1 MKVYKFITCMMVTL
15 PILHIGKTLLNKS
28 LTFPRLLM
36 SGKKITESPVLL
48 FPGLGASR
56 LLNGNRNI
64 YPPSF
69 HQYIFHTK
77 KWQKEIT
84 ENLNLTT
91 FSFGDKRGLD
101 MSVSWFSS
109 HRNVY
114 ERMIRDSDV
123 HPIPYDFRL
132 VDQSEYMDDLCHRL
146 KKYIETFRKPV
157 IFMCHSSGGLVAHWF
172 LHKQPLTWRKQWI
185 DSVVNINVPF
195 GGTVMVLENCIRE
208 DVGVSRL
215 VGKAL
220 FRSLGATVLNMP
232 DTRYLN
238 TSVLIH
244 NGKEVKDYLKF
255 FELDDIRARLKQNQE
270 MIDSFKE
277 WTGVETHIV
286 YSTTDPTSITPIT
299 IYANNERK
307 IYNDD
312 EKRIEGTGDSLS
324 YLSGLPFG
332 RPDKYDKE
340 WNIETHTGDGDGV
353 VSLESLIV
361 PRVWKAPP
369 DLVIFHHVPRSG
381 HSTIFN
387 EESLLGIRQ

>member
-1 MKVYKFITCMMVTL
+1 MKVYKFITCMMVTITL
-15 PILHIGKTLLNKS
+15 PILHIGKTLINKS
-28 LTFPRLLM
+28 MTFPRLLM
-36 SGKKITESPVLL
+36 SGKKFTESPVLL

-56 LLNGNRNI
+56 LLKGTHNI

-69 HQYIFHTK
+69 NQYIFHTK
-77 KWQKEIT
+77 KWQKEMT
-84 ENLNLTT
+84 ENRNLTT
-91 FSFGDKRGLD
+91 FPFGDKRGLD
-101 MSVSWFSS
+101 MSVSLFSS
-109 HRNVY
+109 NRNVY
-114 ERMIRDSDV
+114 HRMIHQEPDIY
-123 HPIPYDFRL
+123 PIPYDFRL
-132 VDQSEYMDDLCHRL
+132 VDKPEYMDELCHRL
-146 KKYIETFRKPV
+146 KTYIETFRKPV
-157 IFMCHSSGGLVAHWF
+157 ILMCHSSGGLVAHWF

-220 FRSLGATVLNMP
+220 IRSLGATVLNMP

-238 TSVLIH
+238 TSVLTY
-244 NGKEVKDYLKF
+244 NGKDVKDYLEF
-255 FELDDIRARLKQNQE
+255 FELDDIRKRLKQNQDV
-270 MIDSFKE
+270 IDSFKE

-299 IYANNERK
+299 IYANKEIK

-324 YLSGLPFG
+324 YLSGRPNG
-332 RPDKYDKE
+332 SPDKYGNE

-361 PRVWKAPP
+361 PRVWKATP

-387 EESLLGIRQ
+387 EESL

>member
-1 MKVYKFITCMMVTL
+1 MNMKDWMYIMVTL
-15 PILHIGKTLLNKS
+15 TIPILHASATHIKS
-28 LTFPRLLM
+28 QLFPRLSMGSKKM
-36 SGKKITESPVLL
+36 SESPVLL

-56 LLNGNRNI
+56 LLNGHQDI
-64 YPPSF
+64 YPPSL

-77 KWQKEIT
+77 KWQKEMT
-84 ENLNLTT
+84 ENQNLTT
-91 FSFGDKRGLD
+91 FPFGDKRGLD
-101 MSVSWFSS
+101 LSVSLFSS
-109 HRNVY
+109 NRNVY
-114 ERMIRDSDV
+114 HRMIQESDI

-132 VDQSEYMDDLCHRL
+132 VDKPEYMDDLCNRI
-146 KKYIETFRKPV
+146 KTYIEKFKKPV
-157 IFMCHSSGGLVAHWF
+157 ILMCHSSGGLIAHWF
-172 LHKQPLTWRKQWI
+172 LHKQPMTWRKQWI

-208 DVGVSRL
+208 DIGVSRM

-244 NGKEVKDYLKF
+244 NGKEIKDYLEF
-255 FELDDIRARLKQNQE
+255 FELDDVRRSLKLNQDV
-270 MIDSFKE
+270 MDSFKE

-286 YSTTDPTSITPIT
+286 YSTTDQASVTPMT
-299 IYANNERK
+299 INIVTNNEK
-307 IYNDD
+307 KTYNDD
-312 EKRIEGTGDSLS
+312 NNKWD
-324 YLSGLPFG
+324 
-332 RPDKYDKE
+332 
-340 WNIETHTGDGDGV
+340 IETHMGDGDSV

-369 DLVIFHHVPRSG
+369 DNVLFHHVPRSG

-387 EESLLGIRQ
+387 LDST